1 MISLWNGE
9 RSRLFAALVAAAL
22 AQVISAAAA
31 AWCVQHLFNRLIGA
45 TSAVASDTYKWAAGF
60 AIAAILGFLLE
71 VLQRR
76 LGEDLGLKYTA
87 EVRLA
92 LFDHHM
98 KVPAERLAAGGHGAL
113 LLPFVGDLSA
123 IKQWVS
129 DGLARIS
136 VAVIT
141 VTALIAIIGS
151 KSPILAIV
159 IAGTMSAGVAA
170 LMSLARPLDHAVRD
184 LRRRRGGLAS
194 FVSGRLTGVA
204 TIQAMG
210 RSNAERKKVF
220 ARTQALNRAAI
231 GRAWVTGV
239 MRGIAQLTGSLLILS
254 TLLVGMIEIQS
265 GRATPGAVVA
275 AIGLVGLLAG
285 SMRDAG
291 RAMEIWYPART
302 SRERIAKALRQPV
315 RRRAARSQSRPSPAA
330 HLSIDGL
337 SIAATLRDVS
347 ALAYPGDVILVE
359 GAMGAGKSTLLG
371 CVGQL
376 LQPSAGRICFL
387 GNDLASLGPGR
398 LRRTIGFAGMALPL
412 LKGGLVM
419 NLRYRDPKASLD
431 KIARLL
437 SRCGLEPF
445 VARLP
450 NGLDTRISD
459 DGSNL
464 SQGERQA
471 VLLTRALL
479 GSPPILI
486 VDSVDSHLDQ
496 LVVERLA
503 GTFRQYSGIVLMA
516 VSRPELVATATRVWR
531 LEDGALTETENRPSA
546 GVVDLSRAR
555 APGDQKRT
563 NV

>member
-1 MISLWNGE
+1 MISLWNGA
-9 RSRLFAALVAAAL
+9 RSRLFAMLFATAL

-31 AWCVQHLFNRLIGA
+31 AWCVQHLFNRLIVA
-45 TSAVASDTYKWAAGF
+45 TSVVTADTYQWAAGF
-60 AIAAILGFLLE
+60 ATAAILGVLLE

-76 LGEDLGLKYTA
+76 LGEDLGLNYTA
-87 EVRLA
+87 DIRLA

-98 KVPAERLAAGGHGAL
+98 KVPATRLAASGHGAL
-113 LLPFVGDLSA
+113 LLPFVGDLTA
-123 IKQWVS
+123 MKQWVS
-129 DGLARIS
+129 DGLARIG
-136 VAVIT
+136 VASIT
-141 VTALIAIIGS
+141 VIALIAIIGS
-151 KSPILAIV
+151 RSPILALV
-159 IAGTMSAGVAA
+159 IAGTMTAGVTA
-170 LMSLARPLDHAVRD
+170 LIVLGRPLDHAVRD
-184 LRRRRGGLAS
+184 LRRRRGALAG
-194 FVSGRLTGVA
+194 FISGRLTGVA

-210 RSNAERKKVF
+210 RSSAERKKVL

-239 MRGIAQLTGSLLILS
+239 MRGVVQLTGSLMVLG
-254 TLLVGMIEIQS
+254 TLFVGMIEIQS
-265 GRATPGAVVA
+265 GRATPGSVVA

-285 SMRDAG
+285 SMRDTG
-291 RAMEIWYPART
+291 RAMEIWYPARA
-302 SRERIAKALRQPV
+302 SRERIAKALSRPV
-315 RRRAARSQSRPSPAA
+315 RRRARSQSRPSPAA

-337 SIAATLRDVS
+337 SIAATVKDVS
-347 ALAYPGDVILVE
+347 AQAYPGDVILIE

-376 LQPSAGRICFL
+376 VKPSAGRINFL
-387 GNDLASLGPGR
+387 GDDLASLSSGG

-450 NGLDTRISD
+450 DGLDTRISD

-471 VLLTRALL
+471 VVLARALL

-486 VDSVDSHLDQ
+486 IDSIDSHLDQ

-531 LEDGALTETENRPSA
+531 LENGALTETANRHSA
-546 GVVDLSRAR
+546 GVVDLSKVR

>member
-9 RSRLFAALVAAAL
+9 RSRLFAVLFAAAL

-31 AWCVQHLFNRLIGA
+31 AWCVQHLFNRLIVA
-45 TSAVASDTYKWAAGF
+45 TTAVTSGTYQWAAGF
-60 AIAAILGFLLE
+60 AIAAVLGFLLE

-76 LGEDLGLKYTA
+76 LGEGLGLNYTA

-98 KVPAERLAAGGHGAL
+98 KVPATRLAASGHGAL
-113 LLPFVGDLSA
+113 LLPFVGDLTA

-136 VAVIT
+136 VAAIT

-151 KSPILAIV
+151 KSPVLALV

-170 LMSLARPLDHAVRD
+170 LMFLGRPLDHAVRD
-184 LRRRRGGLAS
+184 LRRRRGALAS
-194 FVSGRLTGVA
+194 FISGRLTGVA

-210 RSNAERKKVF
+210 RSNAERNKVL

-239 MRGIAQLTGSLLILS
+239 TRGIAQLTGSLLILS
-254 TLLVGMIEIQS
+254 TLLVGMIEVQS

-291 RAMEIWYPART
+291 RAMEIWYPARA
-302 SRERIAKALRQPV
+302 SRDRITRALRQPV
-315 RRRAARSQSRPSPAA
+315 RRRARSQSRPSPDA

-347 ALAYPGDVILVE
+347 AQAYPGDVILIE

-371 CVGQL
+371 CLGQL
-376 LQPSAGRICFL
+376 FQPSAGGISFL
-387 GNDLASLGPGR
+387 GNDLASLSPGR

-412 LKGGLVM
+412 LRGGLVM

-450 NGLDTRISD
+450 KGLDTPIGD

-471 VLLTRALL
+471 VLLARALL

-486 VDSVDSHLDQ
+486 VDSIDSHLDQ
-496 LVVERLA
+496 LVVEKLA

-516 VSRPELVATATRVWR
+516 VSRPELVAVATRVWR
-531 LEDGALTETENRPSA
+531 LDDGALTETANRPSA
-546 GVVDLSRAR
+546 GVVDLSQVRG
-555 APGDQKRT
+555 PGDQKRT
-563 NV
+563 NF

>member
-9 RSRLFAALVAAAL
+9 RSRLFAVLFVTAL

-31 AWCVQHLFNRLIGA
+31 AWCVQHLFNRLIVA
-45 TSAVASDTYKWAAGF
+45 TTAVTSDTYQWAAGF
-60 AIAAILGFLLE
+60 AIAAVLGFLLE

-76 LGEDLGLKYTA
+76 LGEGLGLKYTA

-98 KVPAERLAAGGHGAL
+98 KVPAARLAASGHGAL
-113 LLPFVGDLSA
+113 LLPFVGDLTA

-129 DGLARIS
+129 DGLARIG
-136 VAVIT
+136 VAAIT

-151 KSPILAIV
+151 KSPILALV

-170 LMSLARPLDHAVRD
+170 LMFLGRPLDHAVRD
-184 LRRRRGGLAS
+184 LRRRRGALAS
-194 FVSGRLTGVA
+194 FISGRLTGVA
-204 TIQAMG
+204 TIQATG
-210 RSNAERKKVF
+210 RSNAERKKVL

-285 SMRDAG
+285 SMRDAA
-291 RAMEIWYPART
+291 RAMEIWYPARA
-302 SRERIAKALRQPV
+302 SRERITRALRQPV
-315 RRRAARSQSRPSPAA
+315 RQRARSQSRPSPDAP
-330 HLSIDGL
+330 LSIDGL

-347 ALAYPGDVILVE
+347 AQAYPGDVILIE

-376 LQPSAGRICFL
+376 LQPSAGRISFL
-387 GNDLASLGPGR
+387 GNDLASLSPGR

-431 KIARLL
+431 KIAGLL

-450 NGLDTRISD
+450 KGLDTPISD

-486 VDSVDSHLDQ
+486 VDSVDSQLDQ
-496 LVVERLA
+496 LVVEKLA
-503 GTFRQYSGIVLMA
+503 DTFRQYSGIVLMA
-516 VSRPELVATATRVWR
+516 VSRPELVAVATRVWR
-531 LEDGALTETENRPSA
+531 LEDGALTETANRPSA
-546 GVVDLSRAR
+546 GVVDLSQVR

-563 NV
+563 NF